1 MKITYDEMADALYI
15 QFQPE
20 PESKIKETVRI
31 REGILCDVSK
41 SGKIFGLEILD
52 VSKRLPIE
60 ELGKVSIDM
69 PVHAVAS

>member
-1 MKITYDEMADALYI
+1 MKITYDDLADALYI

-20 PESKIKETVRI
+20 AKIKETVKI
-31 REGILCDVSK
+31 REGILCDISK
-41 SGKIFGLEILD
+41 TGKIFGIEILD

-69 PVHAVAS
+69 PVHAIAS